1 MSASDLRG
9 RRNYPEGF
17 FKNEQRTSA
26 FPLVWNT
33 GTIQIKKES
42 KGCHSLGKPS
52 LQHCDMKQDWC
63 DTCTNTTCP
72 SFFPCRFLHLSFLK
86 CLVVTHHQLLFV
98 NWDWWSKLPTLPLP
112 VCISKSWVSN
122 VVFQSAACKKSTK
135 ESTVIQHFQ
144 MSHITHMILKHLS
157 CIICRLRRFYEW
169 HCREFVRCVFLSFII
184 FLSQLLKSRRNRS
197 SRVWKFLLLTKKLLL
212 CVLTLKHFQWHSYQ
226 TTYLLLH

>member
-1 MSASDLRG
+1 
-9 RRNYPEGF
+9 
-17 FKNEQRTSA
+17 
-26 FPLVWNT
+26 
-33 GTIQIKKES
+33 
-42 KGCHSLGKPS
+42 
-52 LQHCDMKQDWC
+52 MKQDWC

-72 SFFPCRFLHLSFLK
+72 YFFPFGFFAPLIFKVSSWNTSSAIIFELGLMVS
-86 CLVVTHHQLLFV
+86 VT
-98 NWDWWSKLPTLPLP
+98 NSI
-112 VCISKSWVSN
+112 CKSWVWN
-122 VVFQSAACKKSTK
+122 MVFQFAACNKFTK
-135 ESTVIQHFQ
+135 VLQSIVIQHFQ
-144 MSHITHMILKHLS
+144 NVTSLITHMILKHLS